1 MTITHKTF
9 ASYLLFFGF
18 VLLLQVVHYV
28 QFSSAIGAEIFWL
41 PDNAQAAPS
50 LAGNAAASPAGL
62 SRMQSHLLFGLG
74 ITLLAG
80 LAGFVGI
87 RRPLKEFLRETSGT
101 LDDIAGKMDG
111 TTYHVRTTSYSLADV
126 VSRKATALAQM
137 VSSLQEIAARTTS
150 NAGDA
155 QQADS
160 RIQEVTSEIELAQA
174 VMARL
179 SQSMQDISQASSEA
193 SLVIREINAIAFK
206 TNLLALNAAV
216 ESARAG
222 EAGAGFAVVANEVRN
237 LALEATESSRRTEEI
252 LATNAVRV
260 KAGEETTRQ
269 VAEIFAQVCAR
280 MDTAKGK
287 ISEIARACEE
297 QAADIEQVN
306 QAALE
311 MESLTAENETS
322 ASSTAQASEEI
333 STQSE
338 AMRLFIGE
346 LIRQAEGRG
355 NEDEAQLSRIR
366 GELVTLAGSSALVHP
381 GQQRHM
387 AALCRFMANHA
398 AVQAAYSCR
407 ADGSF
412 IFSKPAAGIKDAR
425 VRPWWQKAMEGE
437 VYLSPLYIS
446 AITDKPCRTLS
457 APIQTAEGEI
467 VGVVGMDFS
476 S

>member
-9 ASYLLFFGF
+9 ASYLLFFGI
-18 VLLLQVVHYV
+18 VLLLQVIHYV
-28 QFSSAIGAEIFWL
+28 HFSSVIGAEILGL
-41 PDNAQAAPS
+41 PDNAQAAAS
-50 LAGNAAASPAGL
+50 LAGGSAASSAGL
-62 SRMQSHLLFGLG
+62 LRMQTQLLLGIG

-87 RRPLKEFLRETSGT
+87 RRPLKSFLRETSGT

-137 VSSLQEIAARTTS
+137 VSSLQGIAARTTS

-160 RIQEVTSEIELAQA
+160 RIQEVTSEIELAQS

-179 SQSMQDISQASSEA
+179 SQSMQDISSASSEA
-193 SLVIREINAIAFK
+193 SLVIREINSIAFK

-260 KAGEETTRQ
+260 KAGEETAQQ
-269 VAEIFAQVCAR
+269 VADIFAEVCAR
-280 MDTAKGK
+280 METAKKK

-338 AMRLFIGE
+338 AMRRFIGE

-355 NEDEAQLSRIR
+355 NEDEAQLSQIR
-366 GELVTLAGSSALVHP
+366 GKLVSLAGSPVLANS
-381 GQQRHM
+381 GQHLT
-387 AALCRFMANHA
+387 ALCRFMDNHD

-446 AITDKPCRTLS
+446 AITDRPCRTLS

-467 VGVVGMDFS
+467 VGVVGVDFS

>member
-9 ASYLLFFGF
+9 ANYLFFFGT
-18 VLLLQVVHYV
+18 VMLIQVIHYLY
-28 QFSSAIGAEIFWL
+28 FSSVMGAEIFWL
-41 PDNAQAAPS
+41 PNHANALPS
-50 LAGNAAASPAGL
+50 LTAGSATSSAGL
-62 SRMQSHLLFGLG
+62 LKMQFHLLAGIG
-74 ITLLAG
+74 ITLLVG
-80 LAGFVGI
+80 IGSFVGI
-87 RRPLKEFLRETSGT
+87 RVPLKRFLRETSST

-126 VSRKATALAQM
+126 VSRKATALTQM

-150 NAGDA
+150 NAVDA
-155 QQADS
+155 LQADS
-160 RIQEVTSEIELAQA
+160 HIHEVTSEIELARS

-179 SQSMQDISQASSEA
+179 SQSMHDISLASSEA
-193 SLVIREINAIAFK
+193 SLVIREINSIAFK

-252 LATNAVRV
+252 LESNAIRV
-260 KAGEETTRQ
+260 KNGEETAVQ
-269 VAEIFAQVCAR
+269 VADIFAEVCTR
-280 MDTAKGK
+280 MDTAKRK

-311 MESLTAENETS
+311 MENLTAENETS
-322 ASSTAQASEEI
+322 ATATAQASEEI
-333 STQSE
+333 SNQSE

-346 LIRQAEGRG
+346 LIQQAEGRG
-355 NEDEAQLSRIR
+355 SEDAAQLSRIS
-366 GELVTLAGSSALVHP
+366 GELVTLAGSPAVSPP
-381 GQQRHM
+381 GPQHIP
-387 AALCRFMANHA
+387 ALCRFMTEHA
-398 AVQAAYSCR
+398 SIQAVYSCR
-407 ADGSF
+407 DDGSF

-457 APIQTAEGEI
+457 SPIKTAKGDI
-467 VGVVGMDFS
+467 IGVVGVDFS

>member
-9 ASYLLFFGF
+9 ASYLLFFGI
-18 VLLLQVVHYV
+18 VLLLQVIHYV
-28 QFSSAIGAEIFWL
+28 HFSSVIGAEILGL
-41 PDNAQAAPS
+41 PDNAQAAAS
-50 LAGNAAASPAGL
+50 LAGDSAASSAGL
-62 SRMQSHLLFGLG
+62 LRMQTQLLLGIG

-87 RRPLKEFLRETSGT
+87 RRPLKGFLRETSGT

-137 VSSLQEIAARTTS
+137 VSSLQGIAARTTS

-160 RIQEVTSEIELAQA
+160 RIQEVTSEIELAQS

-179 SQSMQDISQASSEA
+179 SQSMQDISSASSEA
-193 SLVIREINAIAFK
+193 SLVIREINSIAFK

-260 KAGEETTRQ
+260 KAGEETAQQ
-269 VAEIFAQVCAR
+269 VADIFAEVCAR
-280 MDTAKGK
+280 METAKKK

-338 AMRLFIGE
+338 AMRRFIGE

-355 NEDEAQLSRIR
+355 NEDEAQLSQIR
-366 GELVTLAGSSALVHP
+366 GKLVTLAGSPVLANTGP
-381 GQQRHM
+381 QHM
-387 AALCRFMANHA
+387 AALCRFMDNHA
-398 AVQAAYSCR
+398 TVQAAYSCR

-446 AITDKPCRTLS
+446 AITDRPCRTLS

-467 VGVVGMDFS
+467 VGVVGVDFS

>member
-1 MTITHKTF
+1 MTITHKTS
-9 ASYLLFFGF
+9 ANYLFFFGT
-18 VLLLQVVHYV
+18 VLLIQVVHYL
-28 QFSSAIGAEIFWL
+28 QFSSAIGADIIWL
-41 PDNAQAAPS
+41 PNSAAAFPS
-50 LAGNAAASPAGL
+50 LAATAAANSAGL
-62 SRMQSHLLFGLG
+62 LKMQGYLLLG
-74 ITLLAG
+74 IVITMLVG
-80 LAGFVGI
+80 IAGFIGI
-87 RRPLKEFLRETSGT
+87 RIPLKKFLRETSTT

-126 VSRKATALAQM
+126 VSRKATALSQM

-160 RIQEVTSEIELAQA
+160 QIREVTSEIELARA

-193 SLVIREINAIAFK
+193 SLVIREINSIAFK

-260 KAGEETTRQ
+260 KTGEETAGQ
-269 VAEIFAQVCAR
+269 VADIFAEVCTR
-280 MDTAKGK
+280 MDTAMKK

-311 MESLTAENETS
+311 MEKLTAENETS

-346 LIRQAEGRG
+346 LIRQAEGRSSG
-355 NEDEAQLSRIR
+355 DEAQLSQIS
-366 GELVTLAGSSALVHP
+366 GELITLAGSPAVSNSGPPHT
-381 GQQRHM
+381 Q
-387 AALCRFMANHA
+387 ALCRFMEGHDS
-398 AVQAAYSCR
+398 VQAVYSCR
-407 ADGSF
+407 DDGSF
-412 IFSKPAAGIKDAR
+412 IFSKPPAGIKDAR
-425 VRPWWQKAMEGE
+425 VRPWWQKAMAGE
-437 VYLSPLYIS
+437 IYLSPLYIS

-457 APIQTAEGEI
+457 APIKTAAGDI
-467 VGVVGMDFS
+467 IGVVGVDFS

>member
-9 ASYLLFFGF
+9 ASYLFFFGI
-18 VLLLQVVHYV
+18 VLLIQVIHYL
-28 QFSSAIGAEIFWL
+28 QFSSVIGAEIFCL
-41 PDNAQAAPS
+41 PDNAHALPS
-50 LAGNAAASPAGL
+50 LAAGSAVNSVGL
-62 SRMQSHLLFGLG
+62 LKMQGYLLLGLG
-74 ITLLAG
+74 ITLLVG
-80 LAGFVGI
+80 IAGFVGI
-87 RRPLKEFLRETSGT
+87 RTPLKGFLRETSST

-126 VSRKATALAQM
+126 VSRKATALVQM

-160 RIQEVTSEIELAQA
+160 QIQEVTAEIELARS
-174 VMARL
+174 VMALL
-179 SQSMQDISQASSEA
+179 SQSMHDISLASSEA
-193 SLVIREINAIAFK
+193 SLVIREINSIAFK

-252 LATNAVRV
+252 LETNAVRV
-260 KAGEETTRQ
+260 KAGEETAKQ
-269 VAEIFAQVCAR
+269 VANIFAAVCTR
-280 MDTAKGK
+280 MDTAKRK

-297 QAADIEQVN
+297 QAADLEQVN

-322 ASSTAQASEEI
+322 ATATAQASEEI
-333 STQSE
+333 SNQSE

-346 LIRQAEGRG
+346 LIQQAEGRG
-355 NEDEAQLSRIR
+355 SGDEAQLSQIS
-366 GELVTLAGSSALVHP
+366 GELVSLAGSPAVSNP
-381 GQQRHM
+381 GPQHIP
-387 AALCRFMANHA
+387 ALCRFMSDHDT
-398 AVQAAYSCR
+398 VQAVYSCR
-407 ADGSF
+407 DDGSF

-437 VYLSPLYIS
+437 IYLSPLYIS

-457 APIQTAEGEI
+457 APITTAKGDI
-467 VGVVGMDFS
+467 IGVVGVDFS

>member
-9 ASYLLFFGF
+9 ASYLLFFGI
-18 VLLLQVVHYV
+18 VLLLQVIHYV
-28 QFSSAIGAEIFWL
+28 HFSSVIGAEILGL
-41 PDNAQAAPS
+41 PDNAQAAAS
-50 LAGNAAASPAGL
+50 LAGGSAASSAGL
-62 SRMQSHLLFGLG
+62 LRMQTQLLLGIG

-87 RRPLKEFLRETSGT
+87 RRPLKGFLRETSGT

-137 VSSLQEIAARTTS
+137 VSSLQGIAARTTS

-160 RIQEVTSEIELAQA
+160 RIQEVTSEIELAQS

-179 SQSMQDISQASSEA
+179 SQSMQDISSASSEA
-193 SLVIREINAIAFK
+193 SLVIREINSIAFK

-260 KAGEETTRQ
+260 KAGEETAQQ
-269 VAEIFAQVCAR
+269 VADIFAEVCAR
-280 MDTAKGK
+280 METAKKK

-338 AMRLFIGE
+338 AMRRFIGE

-355 NEDEAQLSRIR
+355 NEDEAQLSQIR
-366 GELVTLAGSSALVHP
+366 GKLVTLAGSPVLANTGP
-381 GQQRHM
+381 QHM
-387 AALCRFMANHA
+387 AALCRFMDNHA
-398 AVQAAYSCR
+398 TVQAAYSCR

-446 AITDKPCRTLS
+446 AITDRPCRTLS

-467 VGVVGMDFS
+467 VGVVGVDFS

>member
-9 ASYLLFFGF
+9 ASYLLFFGL

-28 QFSSAIGAEIFWL
+28 QFSSAIGAEILWL
-41 PDNAQAAPS
+41 PDNAQAAAS
-50 LAGNAAASPAGL
+50 LAANTASPAGL
-62 SRMQSHLLFGLG
+62 LRLQSHLLLGLG

-160 RIQEVTSEIELAQA
+160 RIREVTSEIELAQT

-179 SQSMQDISQASSEA
+179 GQSMQDISSASSEA

-260 KAGEETTRQ
+260 KAGEETARQ
-269 VAEIFAQVCAR
+269 VADIFAEVCAR
-280 MDTAKGK
+280 METAKGK

-338 AMRLFIGE
+338 AMRHFIGE

-366 GELVTLAGSSALVHP
+366 GELVTLAGSAALANP
-381 GQQRHM
+381 GQQQHM
-387 AALCRFMANHA
+387 PALCRFMDNHA

-407 ADGSF
+407 TDGSF

-446 AITDKPCRTLS
+446 AITDRPCRTLS
-457 APIQTAEGEI
+457 APITTAGGEI
-467 VGVVGMDFS
+467 VGVVGVDFS

>member
-9 ASYLLFFGF
+9 ASYLFFFGI
-18 VLLLQVVHYV
+18 VLLIQVIHYV
-28 QFSSAIGAEIFWL
+28 QFASFIGAEILWL
-41 PDNAQAAPS
+41 PDNAHALPS
-50 LAGNAAASPAGL
+50 MATGSTASPAGL
-62 SRMQSHLLFGLG
+62 LKMQGYLLLGLG

-80 LAGFVGI
+80 IAGFVGI
-87 RRPLKEFLRETSGT
+87 RTPLKGFLRETSST

-137 VSSLQEIAARTTS
+137 VASLQEIASRTTS

-160 RIQEVTSEIELAQA
+160 QIHEVTSEIELAQS

-179 SQSMQDISQASSEA
+179 SQSMHDISLASNEA
-193 SLVIREINAIAFK
+193 SLVIREINSIAFK

-252 LATNAVRV
+252 LESNAVRV
-260 KAGEETTRQ
+260 KAGEETAKQ
-269 VAEIFAQVCAR
+269 VADIFAEVCTR
-280 MDTAKGK
+280 MDTAKRK

-311 MESLTAENETS
+311 MENLTAENETS

-333 STQSE
+333 SNQSE

-355 NEDEAQLSRIR
+355 SEDEAQLSHIR
-366 GELVTLAGSSALVHP
+366 GELVTLARSDAVSNTGPQHV
-381 GQQRHM
+381 
-387 AALCRFMANHA
+387 AALCRFMTEHDS
-398 AVQAAYSCR
+398 VQAVYSCR
-407 ADGSF
+407 GNGSF

-457 APIQTAEGEI
+457 VPIKTAAGDI
-467 VGVVGMDFS
+467 IGVVGVDFS

>member
-9 ASYLLFFGF
+9 ASYLFFFGI
-18 VLLLQVVHYV
+18 VLLIQVIHYL
-28 QFSSAIGAEIFWL
+28 QFSSVIGAEIFCL
-41 PDNAQAAPS
+41 PDNAHALPS
-50 LAGNAAASPAGL
+50 LAAGSAVNSVGL
-62 SRMQSHLLFGLG
+62 LKMQGYLLLGIG
-74 ITLLAG
+74 ITLLVG
-80 LAGFVGI
+80 IAGFVGI
-87 RRPLKEFLRETSGT
+87 RTPLKGFLRETSST

-111 TTYHVRTTSYSLADV
+111 TTYHVRSTSYSLADV
-126 VSRKATALAQM
+126 VSRKATALVQM

-160 RIQEVTSEIELAQA
+160 QIQEVTAEIELARS
-174 VMARL
+174 VMALL
-179 SQSMQDISQASSEA
+179 SQSMHDISSASSEA
-193 SLVIREINAIAFK
+193 SLVIREINSIAFK

-252 LATNAVRV
+252 LETNAVRV
-260 KAGEETTRQ
+260 KAGEETAKQ
-269 VAEIFAQVCAR
+269 VANIFAAVCTR
-280 MDTAKGK
+280 MDTAKKK

-297 QAADIEQVN
+297 QAADLEQVN

-322 ASSTAQASEEI
+322 ATATAQASEEI
-333 STQSE
+333 SNQSE

-346 LIRQAEGRG
+346 LIQQAEGG
-355 NEDEAQLSRIR
+355 GSGDEAQLSRIS
-366 GELVTLAGSSALVHP
+366 GELVTLAGSPAVSPP
-381 GQQRHM
+381 GPQHIP
-387 AALCRFMANHA
+387 ALCRFMSDHDS
-398 AVQAAYSCR
+398 VQAVYSCHD
-407 ADGSF
+407 DGSF

-437 VYLSPLYIS
+437 IYLSPLYIS

-457 APIQTAEGEI
+457 APITTAKGDI
-467 VGVVGMDFS
+467 IGVVGVDFS

>member
-9 ASYLLFFGF
+9 ASYLLFFGI
-18 VLLLQVVHYV
+18 VLLLQVIHYV
-28 QFSSAIGAEIFWL
+28 HFSSVIGAEILGL
-41 PDNAQAAPS
+41 PDNAQAAAS
-50 LAGNAAASPAGL
+50 LAGGSAASSAGL
-62 SRMQSHLLFGLG
+62 LRMQTQLLLGIG

-87 RRPLKEFLRETSGT
+87 RRPLKGFLRETSGT

-137 VSSLQEIAARTTS
+137 VSSLQGIAARTTS

-160 RIQEVTSEIELAQA
+160 RIQEVTSEIELAQS

-179 SQSMQDISQASSEA
+179 SQSMQDISSASSEA
-193 SLVIREINAIAFK
+193 SLVIREINSIAFK

-260 KAGEETTRQ
+260 KAGEETAQQ
-269 VAEIFAQVCAR
+269 VADIFAEVCAR
-280 MDTAKGK
+280 METAKKK

-338 AMRLFIGE
+338 AMRHFIGE

-355 NEDEAQLSRIR
+355 NEDEAQLSQIR
-366 GELVTLAGSSALVHP
+366 GKLVTLAGSPVLANTGP
-381 GQQRHM
+381 QHM
-387 AALCRFMANHA
+387 AALCRFMDNHA
-398 AVQAAYSCR
+398 TVQAAYSCR

-446 AITDKPCRTLS
+446 AITDRPCRTLS

-467 VGVVGMDFS
+467 VGVVGVDFS

>member
-9 ASYLLFFGF
+9 ASYLLFFGI
-18 VLLLQVVHYV
+18 VLLLQAVHYV
-28 QFSSAIGAEIFWL
+28 QFSSVIGAEILWL
-41 PDNAQAAPS
+41 PENAQAAAS
-50 LAGNAAASPAGL
+50 LAANAAATPAGL
-62 SRMQSHLLFGLG
+62 FRLQSHLLLGLG

-87 RRPLKEFLRETSGT
+87 RRPLKGFLRETSST

-111 TTYHVRTTSYSLADV
+111 TTYQIRTTSYSLAEV
-126 VSRKATALAQM
+126 VSRKAAALAQM
-137 VSSLQEIAARTTS
+137 VSSLQEIAARTSS

-160 RIQEVTSEIELAQA
+160 QIQEVTSEIERAQT

-179 SQSMQDISQASSEA
+179 NQSMQDISQASSEA

-260 KAGEETTRQ
+260 KAGEETAGQ
-269 VAEIFAQVCAR
+269 MAEIFAEVCAR
-280 MDTAKGK
+280 METAKRK

-306 QAALE
+306 QAAVE

-333 STQSE
+333 SNQSE
-338 AMRLFIGE
+338 AMRHFIGE

-366 GELVTLAGSSALVHP
+366 GELVALAGSAALANP
-381 GQQRHM
+381 GQQHM
-387 AALCRFMANHA
+387 PTLCRFMDNHA

-407 ADGSF
+407 NDGSF

-457 APIQTAEGEI
+457 APITTAGGKI
-467 VGVVGMDFS
+467 VGVVGVDFS